1 MKSLKALVG
10 TAVVAAGLTF
20 GMTPAPAQAQS
31 LVDIARVIVSVNDI
45 AYRGGVPYYRYGQY
59 RPEDRIIVVRERGRN
74 VYYRNAYRNSSVRHV
89 PQGNAYGYW
98 AKRGRYQDNRYDNRY
113 GDRYDNRRWD
123 RDDDRRGHDRDHDD
137 RRWRDRRGD

>member
-98 AKRGRYQDNRYDNRY
+98 ANRGRYQDN
-113 GDRYDNRRWD
+113 RYDNRRWD